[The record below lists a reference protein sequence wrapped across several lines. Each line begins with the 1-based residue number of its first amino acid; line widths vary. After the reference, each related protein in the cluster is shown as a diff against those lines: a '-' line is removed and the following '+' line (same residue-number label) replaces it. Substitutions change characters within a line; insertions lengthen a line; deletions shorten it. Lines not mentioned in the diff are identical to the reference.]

1 MEFEGQTAANR
12 DAPIIG
18 R

>member
-12 DAPIIG
+12 DAPII
-18 R
+18 RR